1 MNVNSRGCEPA
12 VSDKNRSGPERA
24 ECRWSSPF
32 KAVIRRRR
40 DPWVGTHRYSHGSP
54 AVNNAYC
61 GNDIECNMKE
71 KRASEFERA
80 AAAES
85 RSGFLSELWGFLKTN
100 KKWWLLPI
108 IVVFLILAL
117 LILLSSTGLAPFIYT
132 LF

>member
-1 MNVNSRGCEPA
+1 
-12 VSDKNRSGPERA
+12 
-24 ECRWSSPF
+24 
-32 KAVIRRRR
+32 
-40 DPWVGTHRYSHGSP
+40 
-54 AVNNAYC
+54 
-61 GNDIECNMKE
+61 MKE
-71 KRASEFERA
+71 KRASEFEKA

-85 RSGFLSELWGFLKTN
+85 RGGFLAELWGFLATN